1 MKFQPHMCVALAA
14 VVGGCSSS
22 HPISPEREGV
32 VRVRGSEARELLSRS
47 RSSVEREYANPA
59 RRAALLDRA
68 NTILIEATEAAD
80 PQMRAH
86 AYEALVQEPE
96 LLDSVVE
103 RGLLDEN
110 YGVRSIAAMA
120 VGKAQLSGHTDT
132 LRVLASD
139 ESPFVSA
146 SAIYALVR
154 TGEDVN
160 RGPLADDLLQDRQ
173 PELRSHAAF
182 LLGEIGDPSAL
193 PLLLDA
199 AHRSMPRSSSAQ
211 IRLSDLQLS
220 EAMVKLGNADQLEP
234 LRAALFPAQ
243 PSDLEATAL
252 AVQILGEV
260 GDESSRGTLAQLAEM
275 KGPTGESMPGEVL
288 LSIAITMAKLGD
300 MNGWY
305 LADRFWESD
314 RIVLRAD
321 SAAVY
326 GWTARDEDL
335 AKLELMLS
343 DPVGVVRVS
352 AASALVRRLKLS
364 DV

>member
-1 MKFQPHMCVALAA
+1 MKIRKHVCMAA
-14 VVGGCSSS
+14 VLMLGGCSSS
-22 HPISPEREGV
+22 RPMVAEREGV

-47 RSSVEREYANPA
+47 RTSAQSEYASPA
-59 RRAALLDRA
+59 RRAVLLDRA
-68 NTILIEATEAAD
+68 NEMLIEATEATD

-96 LLDSVVE
+96 LLDGVIE

-120 VGKAQLSGHTDT
+120 VGKAKLEGHMDT
-132 LRVLASD
+132 LRILAAD
-139 ESPFVSA
+139 ESPFVST
-146 SAIYALVR
+146 SAIYSLV
-154 TGEDVN
+154 TLGEDVD
-160 RGPLADDLLQDRQ
+160 RTPLADALLQDRQ

-182 LLGEIGDPSAL
+182 LLGEIGDSSAL
-193 PLLLDA
+193 PLLRDA
-199 AHRSMPRSSSAQ
+199 ARRTMPRSMSAQ
-211 IRLSDLQLS
+211 VRLSDLQLS
-220 EAMVKLGNADQLEP
+220 EAMAKLGDEDQLEP

-252 AVQILGEV
+252 AVQILGEL
-260 GDESSRGTLAQLAEM
+260 GDEASRGTLAQLAET
-275 KGPTGESMPGEVL
+275 KGPTGESMPPEIL
-288 LSIAITMAKLGD
+288 LTIAITMAKLGD
-300 MNGWY
+300 LNGWY

-343 DPVGVVRVS
+343 DPVGVVRVA
-352 AASALVRRLKLS
+352 AASALVRRLKVS